1 MNLVYTSVW
10 VELLRDRTGKTKK
23 AFQIII
29 GEAPYVL
36 CRFTQL
42 ELLQGAKDER
52 EWRLLDEYLA
62 AQYYLETGE
71 STWREAARIWFALR
85 RKGLTISSPVD
96 CCIAQ
101 IALEA
106 DAFLLHR
113 DRDFEKIARVRPLKL
128 SWFEGSRSISAS

>member
-1 MNLVYTSVW
+1 MNLVDTSVW
-10 VELLRDRTGKTKK
+10 IELLRDRTGKIRKT
-23 AFQIII
+23 FQIII

-52 EWRLLDEYLA
+52 EWKLLDEYLA

-71 STWREAARIWFALR
+71 STWREAARIWFELR
-85 RKGLTISSPVD
+85 RKGLTVSSPVD

-128 SWFEGSRSISAS
+128 SWFKST

>member
-1 MNLVYTSVW
+1 MSP
-10 VELLRDRTGKTKK
+10 D
-23 AFQIII
+23 
-29 GEAPYVL
+29 VL

-62 AQYYLETGE
+62 DQYYLEAGDN
-71 STWREAARIWFALR
+71 TWREAARIWFELR

-101 IALEA
+101 IAMEA
-106 DAFLLHR
+106 DALLLNR
-113 DRDFEKIARVRPLKL
+113 DRDFEKIARIRPLKI
-128 SWFEGSRSISAS
+128 SWFKST